1 MTNDKFQMTNSKN
14 NTYSESSIRDY
25 LNELASKA
33 PVPGGG
39 SAAAL
44 VGATGAA
51 LLSKVANFTI
61 GKEKYKSVEKEIENI
76 LERSE
81 ALREEFIKLCSED
94 AKAYRK
100 LSGAFKLPKTED
112 RKSKIEDALKE
123 ALAVPLEVCKKA
135 NETIKLCMPVAQKGN
150 INLITDVGDAALM
163 LDCAFKSALLNVE
176 INLKSIKDK
185 QFILEIKKT
194 LEPIEKQTGSIACEI
209 VKFVKGG
216 MA

>member
-1 MTNDKFQMTNSKN
+1 MYDT
-14 NTYSESSIRDY
+14 SSIRDY
-25 LNELASKA
+25 LDKLASRA
-33 PVPGGG
+33 PAPGGG
-39 SAAAL
+39 SASAL

-76 LERSE
+76 LKRSE
-81 ALREEFIKLCSED
+81 RLREEFIKLCSED
-94 AKAYRK
+94 AKAYQK
-100 LSGAFKLPKTED
+100 LSGAFKLPKTDE
-112 RKSKIEDALKE
+112 RKNKIQDALKE

-135 NETIKLCMPVAQKGN
+135 NEAIGLCMPVAQKGN

-163 LDCAFKSALLNVE
+163 LDSAFKSALLNVG
-176 INLKSIKDK
+176 INLKGIKDEK
-185 QFILEIKKT
+185 FILEVRKT
-194 LEPIEKQTGSIACEI
+194 LDPIEKETSSVACDI